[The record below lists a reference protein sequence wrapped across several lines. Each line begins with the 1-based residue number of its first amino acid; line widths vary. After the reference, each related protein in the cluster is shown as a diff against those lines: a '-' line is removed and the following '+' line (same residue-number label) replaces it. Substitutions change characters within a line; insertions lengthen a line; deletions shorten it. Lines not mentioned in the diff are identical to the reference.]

1 MDIIISLLTE
11 IPLIFFG
18 FLFLIFFLLLYLI
31 QYFYISYNLKGICKI
46 VFNDERYFKLPLEP
60 FNCFFISVL
69 PIIFW
74 RETLNIKKGVN
85 FKKLYGKDFYYS
97 INKGEFEKMLK
108 QYPKL
113 FYVQY
118 LIYFS
123 CFAFIFLLTIAFI
136 LDKFLYWWE

>member
-46 VFNDERYFKLPLEP
+46 IFNDEGYFKLPLEP
-60 FNCFFISVL
+60 FNSFFISVL

-97 INKGEFEKMLK
+97 INKGQLEKMLK

-136 LDKFLYWWE
+136 LDKFLY

>member
-1 MDIIISLLTE
+1 MFE
-11 IPLIFFG
+11 FA
-18 FLFLIFFLLLYLI
+18 
-31 QYFYISYNLKGICKI
+31 
-46 VFNDERYFKLPLEP
+46 
-60 FNCFFISVL
+60 
-69 PIIFW
+69 
-74 RETLNIKKGVN
+74 ETLNIKKAVN

-97 INKGEFEKMLK
+97 INKGEFEKILK

-136 LDKFLYWWE
+136 LDKFLYLWE